1 MIPGPGQTHL
11 LLASRVRGGGPQAD
25 GHPQATTL
33 MPTLEPPTAF
43 SFLLGAI
50 VMIGGVLL
58 PLGYVFV
65 KNKRALMKGRLS

>member
-1 MIPGPGQTHL
+1 
-11 LLASRVRGGGPQAD
+11 
-25 GHPQATTL
+25 

>member
-1 MIPGPGQTHL
+1 MLEAP
-11 LLASRVRGGGPQAD
+11 
-25 GHPQATTL
+25 TT
-33 MPTLEPPTAF
+33 T

-65 KNKRALMKGRLS
+65 RNKKALMKGRLS